1 MKTELSGGGSV
12 TEDHRELKG
21 NGQQKGYVVLSAEE
35 RAKGFVRPVRQ
46 SYVHVGRQAPQNL
59 RDLTDEEHERYD
71 KFGYV
76 KFQPYP
82 ESELPLTGRFWTQPE
97 LDSINNGCGVKT
109 TMALDIAETYATS
122 PAFYNGTFCCGC
134 GKHLPLE
141 EFVWDGTNE
150 RVGS

>member
-1 MKTELSGGGSV
+1 MNIELSGGGVV
-12 TEDHRELKG
+12 TEDHRELKQ

-46 SYVHVGRQAPQNL
+46 SYIHVGRQAPQNL

-82 ESELPLTGRFWTQPE
+82 ESELPVTGRFWTQDE
-97 LDSINNGCGVKT
+97 LESVGGGCGTKT
-109 TMALDIAETYATS
+109 TMALDIAETYATN
-122 PAFYNGTFCCGC
+122 PDFYSGTFCCGC